1 MLKHILFSASLILGL
16 PTALLAEVFSQTIT
30 PDWVSARDV
39 PAADHLSERFMHNGR
54 ETLLEDHQIL
64 IRDSG
69 HSIFRR
75 DVFQI
80 STRAGLDDAG
90 LVSLFRAREDALSLN
105 WVRIHRGDAVLDV
118 TEQLDFT
125 VMQREPGLFD
135 GIVTGDET
143 LSAPISQLQVGD
155 ILDIAWT
162 KDVVPPIF
170 EHEFQHGL
178 TELPFAPVRARYHS
192 YTISEGRP
200 LYVTRSPAIPLTVTH
215 KNGFVTK
222 ELALFDAEPPEFDL
236 YQPIWRHPFGEV
248 LVTTFSDWEQ
258 ISSGL
263 AEAYA
268 PDGNLGPLAQRQVQ
282 EIIATSETET
292 DRVTAA
298 LRYVQSTI
306 RYHGDQIG
314 AGGYIPRE
322 PYLVEER
329 GWGDCKDKALL
340 LISMLDVMGIRADV
354 ALVNTFRGKSLDTVL
369 PGPWLFDHAIV
380 RVHGTEGIY
389 FLDPTEDFQGG
400 RGPDI
405 AHGDFGFAL
414 PLIQGGSTLV
424 ALPDP
429 TSVQPLEEVF
439 DTYDFVNTT
448 DVAAELYV
456 DHIYRGALA
465 DQERRKLNVQPLTAR
480 GKDFLETLK
489 YRFEDIEEI
498 GPLKVTDDLD
508 LNEIRYTVK
517 YAIPQ
522 STFEENDQWTKFW
535 LSPSTTKYEL
545 PDPDDLSDKDAEL
558 PGSVFSAHRVR
569 LMNAPY
575 AINQPEEFTED
586 NEFFAFTR
594 QGNRGENWIEAA
606 YTLNVKKDV
615 IPGAEIKNY
624 SESFEKYYANSDHW
638 YNLHYKGQEPE
649 LTETVVFGNVKL
661 GQLLN
666 FVFLS
671 LFAVV
676 CIVAV
681 RNSYRTALEQEAT

>member
-1 MLKHILFSASLILGL
+1 MLKHILISVSLLFSLQTGA
-16 PTALLAEVFSQTIT
+16 LAEVFRQTPT
-30 PDWVSARDV
+30 PDWVNLREIPV
-39 PAADHLSERFMHNGR
+39 PDQQNERFMYNGR
-54 ETLLEDHQIL
+54 ETLLEDHPVL
-64 IRDSG
+64 IGDTG

-75 DVFQI
+75 EVFQI

-90 LVSLFRAREDALSLN
+90 LVSLFRAHEDVLNLN
-105 WVRIHRGDAVLDV
+105 WVRIHRGETILDV

-125 VMQREPGLFD
+125 VMQRELGLSR

-155 ILDIAWT
+155 IIDVAWT

-170 EHEFQHGL
+170 DDQFQHHL
-178 TELPFAPVRARYHS
+178 TESPFDPIRARYHS
-192 YTISEGRP
+192 YTISEDRP
-200 LYVTRSPAIPLTVTH
+200 LFVTPSPALPLTVTH

-236 YQPIWRHPFGEV
+236 YQPAWQHPLGE
-248 LVTTFSDWEQ
+248 LIVTTFADWKQ

-263 AEAYA
+263 ADAYA
-268 PDGNLGPLAQRQVQ
+268 PNRDLGPAAKRQVK
-282 EIIATSETET
+282 EIIAASENET

-314 AGGYIPRE
+314 AGGYIPRN
-322 PYLVEER
+322 PQLVEAR

-340 LISMLDVMGIRADV
+340 LISLLDVMGIQADV
-354 ALVNTFRGKSLDTVL
+354 VLVNSFRGKSLDTVL

-380 RVHGTEGIY
+380 RVHGEEGVY

-429 TSVQPLEEVF
+429 KPAQPLEEVF

-448 DVAAELYV
+448 EVAAELQV
-456 DHIYRGALA
+456 ERIYRGALA
-465 DQERRKLNVQPLTAR
+465 ARERSKLSAQPLTER
-480 GKDFLETLK
+480 SEHFLEYLS
-489 YRFEDIEEI
+489 YRLPDIEEI
-498 GPLKVTDDLD
+498 EPLTVSDDLD
-508 LNEIRYTVK
+508 LNEVRYTVR

-522 STFEENDQWTKFW
+522 STFDENGLWKKFW
-535 LSPSTTKYEL
+535 LSPSTIQYEL
-545 PDPDDLSDKDAEL
+545 PEPKELSDKDAEL
-558 PGSVFSAHRVR
+558 PSGFFSTHRVR
-569 LMNAPY
+569 LLNAPY
-575 AINQPEEFTED
+575 VVHQLEEFSED

-594 QGNRGENWIEAA
+594 QGNSGDDWIEATWA
-606 YTLNVKKDV
+606 LNVKKDV
-615 IPGAEIKNY
+615 VPASQIANY
-624 SESFEKYYANSDHW
+624 AESFEKYHFNSDRW
-638 YNLHYKGQEPE
+638 YNLHYKGHEPE
-649 LTETVVFGNVKL
+649 LTETVVFGRVKL

-671 LFAVV
+671 LFAGV
-676 CIVAV
+676 CFVAV
-681 RNSYRTALEQEAT
+681 RNSYRATLAQEAV